1 MSNPARN
8 PQRPKL
14 QWWLI
19 FMARNVSSTFM
30 ILDAVILSITN
41 IKRMHRTKMLATETY
56 SLSKGHFIP
65 VLSDSLKVVN

>member
-1 MSNPARN
+1 
-8 PQRPKL
+8 
-14 QWWLI
+14 
-19 FMARNVSSTFM
+19 MAQNVSSTFM